1 MGALA
6 GAVALTPGP
15 RALGQSETALEA
27 RSPNQKHNA
36 KLACQAIDG
45 HVVPPGGVFSFNKAV
60 GSWSRDKGY
69 RRAPVSFNGTLIDA
83 WGGGVCQTSTTF
95 YSAALFAGMEVVER
109 HAHHF
114 CPTYSSPG
122 RDAAVAYPN
131 IDLRMRNPYGFPLVV
146 RAKVEGSRLKVSL
159 VGAGEA
165 KQVSIVTK
173 VMDRQTPQTFN
184 HGSGDSPWVRAP
196 GKPGFEVE
204 TYRITPEGRARIS
217 RDIYPVM
224 HRVVQWSSDGQQAS
238 SFTGLE
244 P

>member
-1 MGALA
+1 M
-6 GAVALTPGP
+6 ALTPGP
-15 RALGQSETALEA
+15 RALGQAETALEA

-36 KLACQAIDG
+36 RLACKAIDG
-45 HVVPPGGVFSFNKAV
+45 QVVAPGEVLSFNKAV

-83 WGGGVCQTSTTF
+83 WGGGVCQTSTTL

-109 HAHHF
+109 HSHHF

-131 IDLRMRNPYGFPLVV
+131 IDLRMRNPYDFPLMVK
-146 RAKVEGSRLKVSL
+146 AKVEGSRLKVS
-159 VGAGEA
+159 VIGSGRGD
-165 KQVSIVTK
+165 KVSIITK
-173 VMDRQTPQTFN
+173 IIDHQSPQIFN

-204 TYRITPEGRARIS
+204 TYRVTSEGRSRIS

-224 HRVVQWSSDGQQAS
+224 HRVVQWSSSRHQTPDMGSQ
-238 SFTGLE
+238 G